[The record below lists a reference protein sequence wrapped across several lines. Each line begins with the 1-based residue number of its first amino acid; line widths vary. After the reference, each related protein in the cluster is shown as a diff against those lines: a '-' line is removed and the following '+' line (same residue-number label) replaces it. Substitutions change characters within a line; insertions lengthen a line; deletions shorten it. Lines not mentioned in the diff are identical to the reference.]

1 VKKLSE
7 WLFLFALGGTIYY
20 SFEMFFRQ
28 MSHWSMF
35 VLGGL
40 CMVFIAQQGL
50 WVEWKDPLWKQ
61 LLRCMVF
68 VISGEFLTGILVN
81 KWLQWEVWDYTDQP
95 FQFMGQICLPFA
107 IIFSGIC
114 VIGIFLAAYL
124 LYWLYGEVKP
134 SFHVL

>member
-1 VKKLSE
+1 
-7 WLFLFALGGTIYY
+7 
-20 SFEMFFRQ
+20 
-28 MSHWSMF
+28 
-35 VLGGL
+35 
-40 CMVFIAQQGL
+40 
-50 WVEWKDPLWKQ
+50 
-61 LLRCMVF
+61 MVF